1 MFCRKR
7 PADDSASEFDSAMSN
22 ICQILMNF
30 SRDFLFRSSSNAGVI
45 DENELEFAEYISES
59 MVSLGSSN
67 LQSIT
72 GDSTMLSVYLQQVTS
87 NLHYLL
93 HFTLLVLEL
102 KKLAHHQ

>member
-22 ICQILMNF
+22 ISKILMNV

-45 DENELEFAEYISES
+45 DENELEFAEYICES

-72 GDSTMLSVYLQQVTS
+72 WDSTMLSVYLQQVTS

-93 HFTLLVLEL
+93 HFALLMLERE
-102 KKLAHHQ
+102 KLAHH